1 MKPLTIIMHSGGAYS
16 CLRDD
21 GNAECFP
28 IHIKAYRKYDN
39 DSSLVVVKAGD
50 LMNAGLTGLEFCINS
65 DNPGAEDFLI
75 RGDVF
80 TLIDPNKG
88 YIEAFDEFDELD
100 KRLKE
105 FNHEPDDD
113 GIPF

>member
-21 GNAECFP
+21 GNADRFP
-28 IHIKAYRKYDN
+28 IHIKAYYKYDT

-65 DNPGAEDFLI
+65 DNPSAEDFLI
-75 RGDVF
+75 RDEVF
-80 TLIDPNKG
+80 TLIDPNEG
-88 YIEAFDEFDELD
+88 YVEALDEFDELD
-100 KRLKE
+100 KLIKDL
-105 FNHEPDDD
+105 NHDPDDD
-113 GIPF
+113 IPF